1 MNKYLKAALLIL
13 VLVFLGFFI
22 QATDWSGVLKSVQ
35 QVGFNFLFLILISG
49 ASAWLSVIAWR
60 YCLPKQESDK
70 ISGWQLFW
78 IRQIG
83 ENVAILNPTSV
94 IGGEAM
100 KIYMLRGHGIDQR
113 QALHSILLS
122 RTLTIIS
129 QILMLLIAGIGF
141 LSITVHDFSGLWAYW
156 SLILIIPALIFGLG
170 FIFRHRFF
178 RAFFKTLISRLTL
191 LERYRKTRAFVLEL
205 WLELR
210 TFYYENRRAML
221 FSFLAS
227 CLHWVVGSLE
237 FYFILLFLGIKTSIL
252 KALLVDMGVIIFKSA
267 GAFIPGQLGVEEYGN
282 KVMLAIIGIAGNTI
296 WITVSILRRARQL
309 SWILLSLLIYFISF
323 YRRPA
328 TLQS

>member
-100 KIYMLRGHGIDQR
+100 KIYMLQGHGIDQR

-210 TFYYENRRAML
+210 TFYSENRRAML

-227 CLHWVVGSLE
+227 CLHWLVGSLE

-252 KALLVDMGVIIFKSA
+252 KALLVDMGVIVFKSA

-328 TLQS
+328 TLQP